1 MKTANGGQSRFR
13 ASVHGEGRASSPCKR
28 GCCWTPGFGHST
40 VRDVYPPS
48 DPRACHCHD
57 DERGGDAA

>member
-13 ASVHGEGRASSPCKR
+13 ASVHGTGPEPKPCKR
-28 GCCWTPGFGHST
+28 GCCWSPYGHST
-40 VRDVYPPS
+40 LRDMYPPT

-57 DERGGDAA
+57 NERGGDAA

>member
-13 ASVHGEGRASSPCKR
+13 ASIHGGRAVSSPCKR

-40 VRDVYPPS
+40 VRDIYPPT